1 VILEVRDLTV
11 CYGAA
16 TIIDG
21 LALDIP
27 RGGVTAIIGPNGCG
41 KSTFLRAAAGL
52 IPHKRGNIILD
63 GQDAASLKHREIARK
78 LAVLP
83 QTPVAP
89 DGLTV
94 RDLVGR
100 GRHPHQTW
108 LRQDS
113 KEDRAAVEEV
123 MELTQVAGFAERPLE
138 RLSGG
143 QRQRAW
149 IAMVLAQDT
158 PLVFLDEPTTYLDLS
173 HCIEVLSLVRRL
185 ADETGR
191 TVVMV
196 LHDLNLAARFSDR
209 LVVMKD
215 GEVQAVGA
223 PAEVLSEQLLCDV
236 FSLPAVVTEDPVAGG
251 PMIVPR

>member
-1 VILEVRDLTV
+1 MLHVRDLTV
-11 CYGAA
+11 SYGAA
-16 TIIDG
+16 KIIDG
-21 LALDIP
+21 LALDVP
-27 RGGVTAIIGPNGCG
+27 RGGVTTIVGPNGCG
-41 KSTFLRAAAGL
+41 KSTLLRAVAGL
-52 IPHKRGNIILD
+52 IPRERGEVVLD
-63 GQDAASLKHREIARK
+63 GRNNAEMKRREIART

-108 LRQDS
+108 LRQTS
-113 KEDRAAVEEV
+113 GNDRAMVDEM
-123 MELTQVAGFAERPLE
+123 MELTQVAEFAERPLE

-158 PLVFLDEPTTYLDLS
+158 PLVLLDEPTTYLDLS
-173 HCIEVLSLVRRL
+173 HSVELLALIRRL
-185 ADETGR
+185 ADDMAR

-196 LHDLNLAARFSDR
+196 LHDLNLAARFSDQ
-209 LVVMKD
+209 LVVMKG
-215 GEVQAVGA
+215 GEVQAAGT
-223 PAEVLSEQLLCDV
+223 PAEVVSEQLLADV
-236 FSLPAVVTEDPVAGG
+236 FSLPAVVAEDPVAGG
-251 PMIVPR
+251 PLIVPR

>member
-1 VILEVRDLTV
+1 MLHVRDLTV
-11 CYGAA
+11 SYGAA

-21 LALDIP
+21 LALDVP
-27 RGGVTAIIGPNGCG
+27 RGGVTTIVGPNGCG
-41 KSTFLRAAAGL
+41 KSTLLRAAAGL
-52 IPHKRGNIILD
+52 IPRERGEVVLD
-63 GQDAASLKHREIARK
+63 GRNTAEMKRREIART

-108 LRQDS
+108 LRQAS
-113 KEDRAAVEEV
+113 EEDRGVVHEV
-123 MELTQVAGFAERPLE
+123 MELTQVVEFAEQPLE

-149 IAMVLAQDT
+149 IAMVLAQNT

-173 HCIEVLSLVRRL
+173 HSMEVLSLVRRL
-185 ADETGR
+185 ADDMGR

-196 LHDLNLAARFSDR
+196 LHDLNLAARFSDQ
-209 LVVMKD
+209 LVVMKG
-215 GEVQAVGA
+215 GEVKAAGT
-223 PAEVLSEQLLCDV
+223 PAEVISEQLLDEV

>member
-1 VILEVRDLTV
+1 MLHVRDLTV
-11 CYGAA
+11 SYGAA

-21 LALDIP
+21 LVLDVP
-27 RGGVTAIIGPNGCG
+27 RGGVTTIVGPNGCG
-41 KSTFLRAAAGL
+41 KSTLLRAVAGL
-52 IPHKRGNIILD
+52 IPRERGEVVLD
-63 GQDAASLKHREIARK
+63 GRNSAEMKRREIART

-108 LRQDS
+108 LRQTS
-113 KEDRAAVEEV
+113 GNDRAMVDEV

-158 PLVFLDEPTTYLDLS
+158 PLVLLDEPTTYLDLS
-173 HCIEVLSLVRRL
+173 HSVELLALIRRL
-185 ADETGR
+185 ADDMGR

-196 LHDLNLAARFSDR
+196 LHDLNLAARFSDQ
-209 LVVMKD
+209 LVVMKG
-215 GEVQAVGA
+215 GEVQAAGT
-223 PAEVLSEQLLCDV
+223 PAEVVSEQLLADV
-236 FSLPAVVTEDPVAGG
+236 FSLPAVVAEDPVAGG
-251 PMIVPR
+251 PLIVPR

>member
-1 VILEVRDLTV
+1 MLHVRDLTV
-11 CYGAA
+11 SYGAA

-21 LALDIP
+21 LALDVP
-27 RGGVTAIIGPNGCG
+27 RGGVTTIVGPNGCG
-41 KSTFLRAAAGL
+41 KSTLLRAVAGL
-52 IPHKRGNIILD
+52 IPRERGEVVLD
-63 GQDAASLKHREIARK
+63 GRNTAEMKRREIART

-108 LRQDS
+108 LRQASEKDS
-113 KEDRAAVEEV
+113 AMVDEV
-123 MELTQVAGFAERPLE
+123 MELTQVSEFAERPLE

-158 PLVFLDEPTTYLDLS
+158 PLVLLDEPTTYLDLS
-173 HCIEVLSLVRRL
+173 HSVELLALIRRL
-185 ADETGR
+185 ADDMGR

-196 LHDLNLAARFSDR
+196 LHDLNLAARFSDQ
-209 LVVMKD
+209 LVVMKG
-215 GEVQAVGA
+215 GEVQAAGT
-223 PAEVLSEQLLCDV
+223 PAEVVSEQLLAEV
-236 FSLPAVVTEDPVAGG
+236 FSLPAVVAEDPVAGG
-251 PMIVPR
+251 PLIVPR

>member
-1 VILEVRDLTV
+1 MLHVRDLTV
-11 CYGAA
+11 SYGAA

-21 LALDIP
+21 LVLDVP
-27 RGGVTAIIGPNGCG
+27 RGGVTTIVGPNGCG
-41 KSTFLRAAAGL
+41 KSTLLRAVAGL
-52 IPHKRGNIILD
+52 IPRERGEVVLD
-63 GQDAASLKHREIARK
+63 GRNSAEMKRREIART

-108 LRQDS
+108 LRQTS
-113 KEDRAAVEEV
+113 GNDRAMVDEM
-123 MELTQVAGFAERPLE
+123 MELTQVAEFAERPLE

-158 PLVFLDEPTTYLDLS
+158 PLVLLDEPTTYLDLS
-173 HCIEVLSLVRRL
+173 HSVELLALIRRL
-185 ADETGR
+185 ADDMGR

-196 LHDLNLAARFSDR
+196 LHDLNLAARFSDQ
-209 LVVMKD
+209 LVVMKG
-215 GEVQAVGA
+215 GEVQAAGT
-223 PAEVLSEQLLCDV
+223 PAEVVSEQLLADV

-251 PMIVPR
+251 PLIVPR

>member
-1 VILEVRDLTV
+1 MLHVRDLTV
-11 CYGAA
+11 SYGAA

-21 LALDIP
+21 LGLDVP
-27 RGGVTAIIGPNGCG
+27 RGGVTTIVGPNGCG
-41 KSTFLRAAAGL
+41 KSTLLRAVAGL
-52 IPHKRGNIILD
+52 IPRERGEVVLD
-63 GQDAASLKHREIARK
+63 GRNTAEMKRREIART

-108 LRQDS
+108 LRQTSEEDS
-113 KEDRAAVEEV
+113 AVVDEV
-123 MELTQVAGFAERPLE
+123 MELTQVSEFAERPLE

-158 PLVFLDEPTTYLDLS
+158 PLVLLDEPTTYLDLS
-173 HCIEVLSLVRRL
+173 HSVELLALIRRL
-185 ADETGR
+185 ADDMGR

-196 LHDLNLAARFSDR
+196 LHDLNLAARFSDQ
-209 LVVMKD
+209 LVVMKG
-215 GEVQAVGA
+215 GEVQAAGT
-223 PAEVLSEQLLCDV
+223 PAEVVSEQLLADV
-236 FSLPAVVTEDPVAGG
+236 FSLPAVVAEDPVAGG
-251 PMIVPR
+251 PLIVPR

>member
-1 VILEVRDLTV
+1 MLHVRDLTV
-11 CYGAA
+11 SYGAA

-21 LALDIP
+21 LALDVP
-27 RGGVTAIIGPNGCG
+27 RGGVTTIVGPNGCG
-41 KSTFLRAAAGL
+41 KSTLLRAVAGL
-52 IPHKRGNIILD
+52 IPRERGEVVLD
-63 GQDAASLKHREIARK
+63 GRNTAEMKRREIART

-108 LRQDS
+108 LRQASEKDS
-113 KEDRAAVEEV
+113 AMVDEV
-123 MELTQVAGFAERPLE
+123 MELTQVAEFAERPLE

-158 PLVFLDEPTTYLDLS
+158 PLVLLDEPTTYLDLS
-173 HCIEVLSLVRRL
+173 HSVELLALIRRL
-185 ADETGR
+185 ADDMGR

-196 LHDLNLAARFSDR
+196 LHDLNLAARFSDQ
-209 LVVMKD
+209 LVVMKG
-215 GEVQAVGA
+215 GEVQAAGT
-223 PAEVLSEQLLCDV
+223 PAEVVSEQLLAEV
-236 FSLPAVVTEDPVAGG
+236 FSLPAVVAEDPVAGG
-251 PMIVPR
+251 PLIVPR

>member
-1 VILEVRDLTV
+1 MLHVRDLTV
-11 CYGAA
+11 SYGAA

-21 LALDIP
+21 LVLDVP
-27 RGGVTAIIGPNGCG
+27 RGGVTTIVGPNGCG
-41 KSTFLRAAAGL
+41 KSTLLRAVAGL
-52 IPHKRGNIILD
+52 IPRERGEVVLD
-63 GQDAASLKHREIARK
+63 GRNAAEMKRREIART

-108 LRQDS
+108 LRQASEKDS
-113 KEDRAAVEEV
+113 AMVDEV
-123 MELTQVAGFAERPLE
+123 MELTQVSEFAERPLE

-158 PLVFLDEPTTYLDLS
+158 PLVLLDEPTTYLDLS
-173 HCIEVLSLVRRL
+173 HSVELLALIRRL
-185 ADETGR
+185 ADDMGR

-196 LHDLNLAARFSDR
+196 LHDLNLAARFSDQ
-209 LVVMKD
+209 LVVMKG
-215 GEVQAVGA
+215 GEVQAAGT
-223 PAEVLSEQLLCDV
+223 PAEVVSEQLLAEV
-236 FSLPAVVTEDPVAGG
+236 FSLPAVVAEDPVAGG
-251 PMIVPR
+251 PLIVPR

>member
-1 VILEVRDLTV
+1 MLHVRDLTV
-11 CYGAA
+11 SYGAA

-21 LALDIP
+21 LALDVP
-27 RGGVTAIIGPNGCG
+27 RGGVTTIVGPNGCG
-41 KSTFLRAAAGL
+41 KSTLLRAVAGL
-52 IPHKRGNIILD
+52 IPRERGEVVLD
-63 GQDAASLKHREIARK
+63 GRNTAEMKRREIART

-108 LRQDS
+108 LRQASEKDS
-113 KEDRAAVEEV
+113 AMVDEV
-123 MELTQVAGFAERPLE
+123 MELTQVAEFAERPLE

-158 PLVFLDEPTTYLDLS
+158 PLVLLDEPTTYLDLS
-173 HCIEVLSLVRRL
+173 HSVELLALIRRL
-185 ADETGR
+185 ADDMGR

-196 LHDLNLAARFSDR
+196 LHDLNLAARFSDQ
-209 LVVMKD
+209 LVVMKG
-215 GEVQAVGA
+215 GEVQAAGT
-223 PAEVLSEQLLCDV
+223 PAEVVSEQLLADV
-236 FSLPAVVTEDPVAGG
+236 FSLPAVVAEDPVAGG
-251 PMIVPR
+251 PLIVPR

>member
-1 VILEVRDLTV
+1 MLHVRDLTV
-11 CYGAA
+11 SYGAA

-21 LALDIP
+21 LVLDVP
-27 RGGVTAIIGPNGCG
+27 RGGVTTIVGPNGCG
-41 KSTFLRAAAGL
+41 KSTLLRAVAGL
-52 IPHKRGNIILD
+52 IPRERGEVVLNGRNTAEMKR
-63 GQDAASLKHREIARK
+63 REIART

-108 LRQDS
+108 LRQTS
-113 KEDRAAVEEV
+113 GNDRAMVDEM
-123 MELTQVAGFAERPLE
+123 MELTQVAEFAERPLE

-158 PLVFLDEPTTYLDLS
+158 PLVLLDEPTTYLDLS
-173 HCIEVLSLVRRL
+173 HSVELLALIRRL
-185 ADETGR
+185 ADDMGR

-196 LHDLNLAARFSDR
+196 LHDLNLAARFSDQ
-209 LVVMKD
+209 LVVMKG
-215 GEVQAVGA
+215 GEVQAAGT
-223 PAEVLSEQLLCDV
+223 PAEVVSEQLLADV

-251 PMIVPR
+251 PLIVPR

>member
-1 VILEVRDLTV
+1 MLHVRDLTV
-11 CYGAA
+11 SYGAA

-21 LALDIP
+21 LGLDVP
-27 RGGVTAIIGPNGCG
+27 RGGVTTIVGPNGCG
-41 KSTFLRAAAGL
+41 KSTLLRAVAGL
-52 IPHKRGNIILD
+52 IPRERGEVVLD
-63 GQDAASLKHREIARK
+63 GRNAAEMKRREIART

-108 LRQDS
+108 LRQTS
-113 KEDRAAVEEV
+113 GNDRAMVDEM
-123 MELTQVAGFAERPLE
+123 MELTQVAEFAERPLE

-158 PLVFLDEPTTYLDLS
+158 PLVLLDEPTTYLDLS
-173 HCIEVLSLVRRL
+173 HSVELLALIRRL
-185 ADETGR
+185 ADDMGR

-196 LHDLNLAARFSDR
+196 LHDLNLAARFSDQ
-209 LVVMKD
+209 LVVMKG
-215 GEVQAVGA
+215 GEVQAAGT
-223 PAEVLSEQLLCDV
+223 PAEVVSEQLLADV
-236 FSLPAVVTEDPVAGG
+236 FSLPAVVAEDPVAGG
-251 PMIVPR
+251 PLIVPR

>member
-1 VILEVRDLTV
+1 MLHVRDLTV
-11 CYGAA
+11 SYGAA

-21 LALDIP
+21 LVLDVP
-27 RGGVTAIIGPNGCG
+27 RGGVTTIVGPNGCG
-41 KSTFLRAAAGL
+41 KSTLLRAVAGL
-52 IPHKRGNIILD
+52 IPRERGEVVLD
-63 GQDAASLKHREIARK
+63 GRNSAEMKRREIART

-108 LRQDS
+108 LRQTS
-113 KEDRAAVEEV
+113 GNDRAMVDEM
-123 MELTQVAGFAERPLE
+123 MELTQVAEFAERPLE

-158 PLVFLDEPTTYLDLS
+158 PLVLLDEPTTYLDLS
-173 HCIEVLSLVRRL
+173 HSVELLALIRRL
-185 ADETGR
+185 ADEMGR

-196 LHDLNLAARFSDR
+196 LHDLNLAARFSDQ
-209 LVVMKD
+209 LVVMKG
-215 GEVQAVGA
+215 GEVQAAGT
-223 PAEVLSEQLLCDV
+223 PAEVVSEQLLADV

-251 PMIVPR
+251 PLIVPR

>member
-1 VILEVRDLTV
+1 MLHVRDLTV
-11 CYGAA
+11 SYGAA

-21 LALDIP
+21 LVLDVP
-27 RGGVTAIIGPNGCG
+27 RGGVTTIVGPNGCG
-41 KSTFLRAAAGL
+41 KSTLLRAVAGL
-52 IPHKRGNIILD
+52 IPRERGEVVLD
-63 GQDAASLKHREIARK
+63 GRNSAEMKRREIART

-108 LRQDS
+108 LRQTS
-113 KEDRAAVEEV
+113 GNDRAMVDEM
-123 MELTQVAGFAERPLE
+123 MELTQVAEFAERPLE

-158 PLVFLDEPTTYLDLS
+158 PLVLLDEPTTYLDLS
-173 HCIEVLSLVRRL
+173 HSVELLALIRRL
-185 ADETGR
+185 ADDMGR

-196 LHDLNLAARFSDR
+196 LHDLNLAARFSDQ
-209 LVVMKD
+209 LVVMKR
-215 GEVQAVGA
+215 GEVQAAGT
-223 PAEVLSEQLLCDV
+223 PAEVVSEQLLADV
-236 FSLPAVVTEDPVAGG
+236 FSLPAVVAEDPVAGG
-251 PMIVPR
+251 PLIVPR

>member
-1 VILEVRDLTV
+1 MLHVRDLTV
-11 CYGAA
+11 SYGAA

-21 LALDIP
+21 LVLDVP
-27 RGGVTAIIGPNGCG
+27 RGGVTTIVGPNGCG
-41 KSTFLRAAAGL
+41 KSTLLRAVAGL
-52 IPHKRGNIILD
+52 IPRERGEVVLD
-63 GQDAASLKHREIARK
+63 GRNSAEMKRREIART

-108 LRQDS
+108 LRQTS
-113 KEDRAAVEEV
+113 GNDRAMVDEM
-123 MELTQVAGFAERPLE
+123 MELTQVAEFAERPLE

-158 PLVFLDEPTTYLDLS
+158 PLVLLDEPTTYLDLS
-173 HCIEVLSLVRRL
+173 HSVELLALIRRL
-185 ADETGR
+185 ADEMGR

-196 LHDLNLAARFSDR
+196 LHDLNLAARFSDQ
-209 LVVMKD
+209 LVVMKG
-215 GEVQAVGA
+215 GEVQAAGTPV
-223 PAEVLSEQLLCDV
+223 EVVSEQLLADV
-236 FSLPAVVTEDPVAGG
+236 FSLPAVVAEDPVAGG
-251 PMIVPR
+251 PLIVPR

>member
-1 VILEVRDLTV
+1 MLHVRDLTV
-11 CYGAA
+11 SYGAA

-21 LALDIP
+21 LGLDVP
-27 RGGVTAIIGPNGCG
+27 RGGVTTIVGPNGCG
-41 KSTFLRAAAGL
+41 KSTLLRAVAGL
-52 IPHKRGNIILD
+52 IPRERGEVVLD
-63 GQDAASLKHREIARK
+63 GRNTAEMKRREIART

-108 LRQDS
+108 LRQASEKDS
-113 KEDRAAVEEV
+113 AMVDEV
-123 MELTQVAGFAERPLE
+123 MELTQVSEFAERPLE

-158 PLVFLDEPTTYLDLS
+158 PLVLLDEPTTYLDLS
-173 HCIEVLSLVRRL
+173 HSVELLALIRRL
-185 ADETGR
+185 ADDMGR

-196 LHDLNLAARFSDR
+196 LHDLNLAARFSDQ
-209 LVVMKD
+209 LVVMKS
-215 GEVQAVGA
+215 GEVQAAGT
-223 PAEVLSEQLLCDV
+223 PAEVVSEQLLADV
-236 FSLPAVVTEDPVAGG
+236 FSLPAVVAEDPVAGG
-251 PMIVPR
+251 PLIVPR

>member
-1 VILEVRDLTV
+1 MLHVRDLTV
-11 CYGAA
+11 SYGAA

-21 LALDIP
+21 LVLDVP
-27 RGGVTAIIGPNGCG
+27 RGGVTTIVGPNGCG
-41 KSTFLRAAAGL
+41 KSTLLRAVAGL
-52 IPHKRGNIILD
+52 IPRERGEVVLD
-63 GQDAASLKHREIARK
+63 GRNTAEMKRREIART

-108 LRQDS
+108 LRQASEKDS
-113 KEDRAAVEEV
+113 AMVDEV
-123 MELTQVAGFAERPLE
+123 MELTQVSEFAERPLE

-158 PLVFLDEPTTYLDLS
+158 PLVLLDEPTTYLDLS
-173 HCIEVLSLVRRL
+173 HSVELLALIRRL
-185 ADETGR
+185 ADDMGR

-196 LHDLNLAARFSDR
+196 LHDLNLAARFSDQ
-209 LVVMKD
+209 LVVMKG
-215 GEVQAVGA
+215 GEVQAAGT
-223 PAEVLSEQLLCDV
+223 PAEVVSEQLLADV
-236 FSLPAVVTEDPVAGG
+236 FSLPAVVAEDPVTGG
-251 PMIVPR
+251 PLIVPR

>member
-1 VILEVRDLTV
+1 MLHVRDLTV
-11 CYGAA
+11 SYGAA

-21 LALDIP
+21 LALDVP
-27 RGGVTAIIGPNGCG
+27 RGGVTTIVGPNGCG
-41 KSTFLRAAAGL
+41 KSTLLRAVAGL
-52 IPHKRGNIILD
+52 IPRERGEVVLD
-63 GQDAASLKHREIARK
+63 GRNTAEMKRREIART

-108 LRQDS
+108 LRQTS
-113 KEDRAAVEEV
+113 GNDRAMVDEM
-123 MELTQVAGFAERPLE
+123 MELTQVAEFAERPLE

-158 PLVFLDEPTTYLDLS
+158 PLVLLDEPTTYLDLS
-173 HCIEVLSLVRRL
+173 HSVELLALIRRL
-185 ADETGR
+185 ADDMGR

-196 LHDLNLAARFSDR
+196 LHDLNLAARFSDQ
-209 LVVMKD
+209 LVVMKG
-215 GEVQAVGA
+215 GEVQAAGT
-223 PAEVLSEQLLCDV
+223 PAEVVSEQLLADV
-236 FSLPAVVTEDPVAGG
+236 FSLPAVVAEDPVAGG
-251 PMIVPR
+251 PLIVPR

>member
-1 VILEVRDLTV
+1 MLHVRDLTV
-11 CYGAA
+11 SYGAA

-21 LALDIP
+21 LVLDVP
-27 RGGVTAIIGPNGCG
+27 RGGVTTIVGPNGCG
-41 KSTFLRAAAGL
+41 KSTLLRAVAGL
-52 IPHKRGNIILD
+52 IPRERGEVVLD
-63 GQDAASLKHREIARK
+63 GRNTAEMKRREIART

-108 LRQDS
+108 LRQTS
-113 KEDRAAVEEV
+113 GNDRAMVDEV
-123 MELTQVAGFAERPLE
+123 MELTQVAEFAERPLE

-158 PLVFLDEPTTYLDLS
+158 PLVLLDEPTTYLDLS
-173 HCIEVLSLVRRL
+173 HSVELLALIRRL
-185 ADETGR
+185 ADDMGR

-196 LHDLNLAARFSDR
+196 LHDLNLAARFSDQ
-209 LVVMKD
+209 LVVMKS
-215 GEVQAVGA
+215 GEVQAAGT
-223 PAEVLSEQLLCDV
+223 PAEVVSEQLLADV
-236 FSLPAVVTEDPVAGG
+236 FSLPAVVAEDPVAGG
-251 PMIVPR
+251 PLIVPR

>member
-1 VILEVRDLTV
+1 MLQVRDLTV
-11 CYGAA
+11 SYGTA
-16 TIIDG
+16 TVIDG
-21 LALDIP
+21 LDLEVP
-27 RGGVTAIIGPNGCG
+27 RGGVTTIVGPNGCG
-41 KSTFLRAAAGL
+41 KSTLLRATAGL
-52 IPHKRGNIILD
+52 IPRERGEVVLD
-63 GQDAASLKHREIARK
+63 GRNTADLKRREIART

-108 LRQDS
+108 LRQVS
-113 KEDRAAVEEV
+113 EEDRGVVREV
-123 MELTQVAGFAERPLE
+123 MELTQVVEFAERPLE

-173 HCIEVLSLVRRL
+173 HSMEVLTLVRRL
-185 ADETGR
+185 ADDMGR

-196 LHDLNLAARFSDR
+196 LHDLNLAARFSDQ
-209 LVVMKD
+209 LVVMKG
-215 GEVQAVGA
+215 GEVQAAGT
-223 PAEVLSEQLLCDV
+223 PAEVVSEQLLADV

-251 PMIVPR
+251 PLIVPR

>member
-1 VILEVRDLTV
+1 MLHVRDLTV
-11 CYGAA
+11 SYGAA
-16 TIIDG
+16 KIIDG
-21 LALDIP
+21 LALDVP
-27 RGGVTAIIGPNGCG
+27 RGGVTTIVGPNGCG
-41 KSTFLRAAAGL
+41 KSTLLRAVAGL
-52 IPHKRGNIILD
+52 IPRERGEVVLD
-63 GQDAASLKHREIARK
+63 GRNTAEMKRREIART

-108 LRQDS
+108 LRQTS
-113 KEDRAAVEEV
+113 GNDRAMVDEV
-123 MELTQVAGFAERPLE
+123 MELTQVAEFAERPLE

-158 PLVFLDEPTTYLDLS
+158 PLVLLDEPTTYLDLS
-173 HCIEVLSLVRRL
+173 HSVELLALIRRL
-185 ADETGR
+185 ADEMGR

-196 LHDLNLAARFSDR
+196 LHDLNLAARFSDQ
-209 LVVMKD
+209 LVVMKG
-215 GEVQAVGA
+215 GEVQAAGT
-223 PAEVLSEQLLCDV
+223 PAEVVSEQLLADV

-251 PMIVPR
+251 PLIVPR

>member
-1 VILEVRDLTV
+1 MLHVRDLTV
-11 CYGAA
+11 SYGAA

-21 LALDIP
+21 LALDVP
-27 RGGVTAIIGPNGCG
+27 RGGVTTIVGPNGCG
-41 KSTFLRAAAGL
+41 KSTLLRAVAGL
-52 IPHKRGNIILD
+52 IPRERGEVVLNGRNTTEMKR
-63 GQDAASLKHREIARK
+63 REIART

-108 LRQDS
+108 LRQTS
-113 KEDRAAVEEV
+113 GNDRAMVDEM
-123 MELTQVAGFAERPLE
+123 MELTQVAEFAERPLE

-158 PLVFLDEPTTYLDLS
+158 PLVLLDEPTTYLDLS
-173 HCIEVLSLVRRL
+173 HSVELLALIRRL
-185 ADETGR
+185 ADEMGR

-196 LHDLNLAARFSDR
+196 LHDLNLAARFSDQ
-209 LVVMKD
+209 LVVMKG
-215 GEVQAVGA
+215 GEVQAAGT
-223 PAEVLSEQLLCDV
+223 PAEVVSEQLLADV

-251 PMIVPR
+251 PLIVPR

>member
-1 VILEVRDLTV
+1 MLHVRDLTV
-11 CYGAA
+11 RYGAA

-21 LALDIP
+21 LVLDVP
-27 RGGVTAIIGPNGCG
+27 SGGVTTIVGPNGCG
-41 KSTFLRAAAGL
+41 KSTLLRAVAGL
-52 IPHKRGNIILD
+52 IPREHGEVVLD
-63 GQDAASLKHREIARK
+63 GRNSAEMKRREIART

-108 LRQDS
+108 LRQTS
-113 KEDRAAVEEV
+113 GNDRAMVDEV

-158 PLVFLDEPTTYLDLS
+158 PLVLLDEPTTYLDLS
-173 HCIEVLSLVRRL
+173 HSVELLALIRRL
-185 ADETGR
+185 ADDMGR

-196 LHDLNLAARFSDR
+196 LHDLNLAARFSDQ
-209 LVVMKD
+209 LVVMKG
-215 GEVQAVGA
+215 GEVQAAGT
-223 PAEVLSEQLLCDV
+223 PAEVVSEQLLADV
-236 FSLPAVVTEDPVAGG
+236 FSLPAVVAEDPVAGG
-251 PMIVPR
+251 PLIVPR

>member
-1 VILEVRDLTV
+1 MLHVRDLTV
-11 CYGAA
+11 SYGAA

-21 LALDIP
+21 LGLDVP
-27 RGGVTAIIGPNGCG
+27 RGGVTTIVGPNGCG
-41 KSTFLRAAAGL
+41 KSTLLRAVAGL
-52 IPHKRGNIILD
+52 IPRERGEVVLD
-63 GQDAASLKHREIARK
+63 GRNSAEMKRREIART

-108 LRQDS
+108 LRQTS
-113 KEDRAAVEEV
+113 GNDRAMVDEM
-123 MELTQVAGFAERPLE
+123 MELTQVAEFAERPLE

-158 PLVFLDEPTTYLDLS
+158 PLVLLDEPTTYLDLS
-173 HCIEVLSLVRRL
+173 HSVELLALIRRL
-185 ADETGR
+185 ADDMGR

-196 LHDLNLAARFSDR
+196 LHDLNLAARFSDQ
-209 LVVMKD
+209 LVVMKG
-215 GEVQAVGA
+215 GEVQAAGT
-223 PAEVLSEQLLCDV
+223 PAEVVSEQLLADV

-251 PMIVPR
+251 PLIVPR

>member
-1 VILEVRDLTV
+1 MLHVRDLTV
-11 CYGAA
+11 SYGAA

-21 LALDIP
+21 LVLDVP
-27 RGGVTAIIGPNGCG
+27 RGGVTTIVGPNGCG
-41 KSTFLRAAAGL
+41 KSTLLRAVAGL
-52 IPHKRGNIILD
+52 IPRERGEVVLNGRNAAEMKR
-63 GQDAASLKHREIARK
+63 REIART

-108 LRQDS
+108 LRQTS
-113 KEDRAAVEEV
+113 GNDRAMVDEM
-123 MELTQVAGFAERPLE
+123 MELTQVAEFAERPLE

-158 PLVFLDEPTTYLDLS
+158 PLVLLDEPTTYLDLS
-173 HCIEVLSLVRRL
+173 HSVELLALIRRL
-185 ADETGR
+185 ADDMGR

-196 LHDLNLAARFSDR
+196 LHDLNLAARFSDQ
-209 LVVMKD
+209 LVVMKG
-215 GEVQAVGA
+215 GEVQAAGT
-223 PAEVLSEQLLCDV
+223 PAEVVSEQLLADV

-251 PMIVPR
+251 PLIVPR

>member
-1 VILEVRDLTV
+1 MLHVRDLTV
-11 CYGAA
+11 SYGAA
-16 TIIDG
+16 KIIDG
-21 LALDIP
+21 LALDVP
-27 RGGVTAIIGPNGCG
+27 RGGVTTIVGPNGCG
-41 KSTFLRAAAGL
+41 KSTLLRAVAGL
-52 IPHKRGNIILD
+52 IPRERGEVVLNGRNTAEMKR
-63 GQDAASLKHREIARK
+63 REIART

-108 LRQDS
+108 LRQTS
-113 KEDRAAVEEV
+113 GNDRAMVDEM
-123 MELTQVAGFAERPLE
+123 MELTQVAEFAERPLE

-158 PLVFLDEPTTYLDLS
+158 PLVLLDEPTTYLDLS
-173 HCIEVLSLVRRL
+173 HSVELLALIRRL
-185 ADETGR
+185 ADEMGR

-196 LHDLNLAARFSDR
+196 LHDLNLAARFSDQ
-209 LVVMKD
+209 LVVMKG
-215 GEVQAVGA
+215 GEVQAAGT
-223 PAEVLSEQLLCDV
+223 PAEVVSEQLLADV
-236 FSLPAVVTEDPVAGG
+236 FSLPAVVAEDPVAGG
-251 PMIVPR
+251 PLIVPR

>member
-1 VILEVRDLTV
+1 MLHVRDLTV
-11 CYGAA
+11 SYGAA

-21 LALDIP
+21 LVLDVP
-27 RGGVTAIIGPNGCG
+27 RGGVTTIVGPNGCG
-41 KSTFLRAAAGL
+41 KSTLLRAVAGL
-52 IPHKRGNIILD
+52 IPRERGEVVLD
-63 GQDAASLKHREIARK
+63 GRNTAEMKRREIART

-108 LRQDS
+108 LRQASEKDS
-113 KEDRAAVEEV
+113 AMVDEV
-123 MELTQVAGFAERPLE
+123 MELTQVSEFAERPLE

-158 PLVFLDEPTTYLDLS
+158 PLVLLDEPTTYLDLS
-173 HCIEVLSLVRRL
+173 HSVELLALIRRL
-185 ADETGR
+185 ADDMGR

-196 LHDLNLAARFSDR
+196 LHDLNLAARFSDQ
-209 LVVMKD
+209 LVVMKS
-215 GEVQAVGA
+215 GEVQAAGT
-223 PAEVLSEQLLCDV
+223 PAEVVSEQLLADV
-236 FSLPAVVTEDPVAGG
+236 FSLPAVVAEDPVAGG
-251 PMIVPR
+251 PLIVPR

>member
-1 VILEVRDLTV
+1 MLHVRDLTV
-11 CYGAA
+11 SYGAA

-21 LALDIP
+21 LVLDVP
-27 RGGVTAIIGPNGCG
+27 RGGVTTIVGPNGCG
-41 KSTFLRAAAGL
+41 KSTLLRAVAGL
-52 IPHKRGNIILD
+52 IPRERGEVVLD
-63 GQDAASLKHREIARK
+63 GRNSAEMKRREIART

-108 LRQDS
+108 LRQTS
-113 KEDRAAVEEV
+113 GNDRAMVDEM
-123 MELTQVAGFAERPLE
+123 MELTQVAEFAERPLE

-158 PLVFLDEPTTYLDLS
+158 PLVLLDEPTTYLDLS
-173 HCIEVLSLVRRL
+173 HSVELLALIRRL
-185 ADETGR
+185 ADDMGR

-196 LHDLNLAARFSDR
+196 LHDLNLAARFSDQ
-209 LVVMKD
+209 LVVMKG
-215 GEVQAVGA
+215 GEVQAAGT
-223 PAEVLSEQLLCDV
+223 PAEVVSEQLLADV
-236 FSLPAVVTEDPVAGG
+236 FSLPAVVAEDPVAGG
-251 PMIVPR
+251 PLIVPR

>member
-1 VILEVRDLTV
+1 MLHVRDLTV
-11 CYGAA
+11 SYGAA

-21 LALDIP
+21 LALDVP
-27 RGGVTAIIGPNGCG
+27 RGGVTTIVGPNGCG
-41 KSTFLRAAAGL
+41 KSTLLRAVAGL
-52 IPHKRGNIILD
+52 IPRERGEVVLD
-63 GQDAASLKHREIARK
+63 GRNTAEMKRREIART

-108 LRQDS
+108 LRQASEKDS
-113 KEDRAAVEEV
+113 AMVDEV
-123 MELTQVAGFAERPLE
+123 MELTQVSEFAERPLE

-158 PLVFLDEPTTYLDLS
+158 PLVLLDEPTTYLDLS
-173 HCIEVLSLVRRL
+173 HSVELLALIRRL
-185 ADETGR
+185 ADDMGR

-196 LHDLNLAARFSDR
+196 LHDLNLAARFSDQ
-209 LVVMKD
+209 LVVMKG
-215 GEVQAVGA
+215 GEVQAAGT
-223 PAEVLSEQLLCDV
+223 PAEVVSEQLLADV

-251 PMIVPR
+251 PLIVPR

>member
-1 VILEVRDLTV
+1 MLHVRDLTV
-11 CYGAA
+11 SYGAA

-21 LALDIP
+21 LVLDVP
-27 RGGVTAIIGPNGCG
+27 RGGVTTIVGPNGCG
-41 KSTFLRAAAGL
+41 KSTLLRAVAGL
-52 IPHKRGNIILD
+52 IPRERGEVVLD
-63 GQDAASLKHREIARK
+63 GRNTAEMKRREIART

-108 LRQDS
+108 LRQTLEKDS
-113 KEDRAAVEEV
+113 AMVDEV
-123 MELTQVAGFAERPLE
+123 MELTQVAEFAERPLE

-158 PLVFLDEPTTYLDLS
+158 PLVLLDEPTTYLDLS
-173 HCIEVLSLVRRL
+173 HSVELLALIRRL
-185 ADETGR
+185 ADDMGR

-196 LHDLNLAARFSDR
+196 LHDLNLAARFSDQ
-209 LVVMKD
+209 LVVMKG
-215 GEVQAVGA
+215 GEVQAAGT
-223 PAEVLSEQLLCDV
+223 PAEVVSEQLLADV

-251 PMIVPR
+251 PLIVPR

>member
-1 VILEVRDLTV
+1 MLHVRDLTV
-11 CYGAA
+11 SYGAA

-21 LALDIP
+21 LALDVP
-27 RGGVTAIIGPNGCG
+27 RGGVTTIVGPNGCG
-41 KSTFLRAAAGL
+41 KSTLLRAVAGL
-52 IPHKRGNIILD
+52 IPRERGEVVLD
-63 GQDAASLKHREIARK
+63 GRNAAEMKRREIART

-108 LRQDS
+108 LRQASEKDTAMV
-113 KEDRAAVEEV
+113 DEV
-123 MELTQVAGFAERPLE
+123 MELTQVSEFAERPLE

-158 PLVFLDEPTTYLDLS
+158 PLVLLDEPTTYLDLS
-173 HCIEVLSLVRRL
+173 HSVELLALIRRL
-185 ADETGR
+185 ADDMGR

-196 LHDLNLAARFSDR
+196 LHDLNLAARFSDQ
-209 LVVMKD
+209 LVVMKG
-215 GEVQAVGA
+215 GEVQAAGT
-223 PAEVLSEQLLCDV
+223 PAEVVSEQLLADV
-236 FSLPAVVTEDPVAGG
+236 FSLPAVVAEDPVAGG
-251 PMIVPR
+251 PLIVPR